1 MSKIVKQG
9 LILSVEKMSVPKKQQ
24 QPPPQ
29 LPQSLGVRHSTLSSN
44 SRQTQAFC
52 KSEMSAER

>member
-24 QPPPQ
+24 QPPPATATKSWS
-29 LPQSLGVRHSTLSSN
+29 PSLHTKLKLETNTSFL
-44 SRQTQAFC
+44 Q
-52 KSEMSAER
+52 ERDEC